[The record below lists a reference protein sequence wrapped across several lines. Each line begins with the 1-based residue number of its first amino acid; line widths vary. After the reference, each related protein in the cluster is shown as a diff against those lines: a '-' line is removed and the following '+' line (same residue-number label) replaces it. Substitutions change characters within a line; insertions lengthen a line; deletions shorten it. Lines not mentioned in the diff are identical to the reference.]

1 MNVRK
6 ILSCAALLLMCA
18 RTASAQ
24 ELAPYEI
31 EPTGKQYEIRLGPN
45 QRSLKAI
52 SVYFVSTG
60 NVSNA
65 VMIDLMGP
73 VGIKG
78 AVLSGSIGALDG
90 ATALAG
96 GASLRQTAVRTYPD
110 KKEAQSFATA
120 SSYDPLYGYV
130 APWFH
135 LSRDACGKKTDR
147 YVAQVKLDL
156 TGIAPE
162 LYDNIFSIVISVK
175 ESKYQGKPVASIKP
189 SSDGQYH
196 GEPILLMN
204 TVGYGDEYVNKVT
217 WKNGKVVAT
226 TRLSVAKYVG
236 YMGYGLSLI
245 RIKNVL
251 KGGKH
256 TWEQATRRPR
266 SMLPLDSTTPS
277 PTATDRQTRQ
287 NVPRGAYQDLRV
299 RCFH

>member
-1 MNVRK
+1 MIVRK

-18 RTASAQ
+18 HAAAAQ

-31 EPTGKQYEIRLGPN
+31 EPTGKQYEIRLGTN
-45 QRSLKAI
+45 QKSLKAI

-65 VMIDLMGP
+65 VTIDLTGP
-73 VGIKG
+73 VGLKG
-78 AVLSGSIGALDG
+78 TVVSGSIGSLDG

-96 GASLRQTAVRTYPD
+96 GASLRQLAVRTYPN
-110 KKEAQSFATA
+110 KKEMQSFATV
-120 SSYDPLYGYV
+120 SDYDPSYGYV

-147 YVAQVKLDL
+147 YVAQIKLDL

-162 LYDNIFSIVISVK
+162 LYDKVFSIVISVK
-175 ESKYQGKPVASIKP
+175 ESKYQGKRVASIKP
-189 SSDGQYH
+189 ASDGKYY

-217 WKNGKVVAT
+217 WKKGKVAT
-226 TRLSVAKYVG
+226 TTRLPVVKYVG
-236 YMGYGLSLI
+236 YRGYGLSLI
-245 RIKNVL
+245 RVKNVL

-256 TWEQATRRPR
+256 TWELSNGGEVYGVCLNATR
-266 SMLPLDSTTPS
+266 
-277 PTATDRQTRQ
+277 TRQ
-287 NVPRGAYQDLRV
+287 RINGYPGGE
-299 RCFH
+299 

>member
-1 MNVRK
+1 MNVRN
-6 ILSCAALLLMCA
+6 ILSFAALLLMCV

-31 EPTGKQYEIRLGPN
+31 EPTNKQYEIRMGPD

-73 VGIKG
+73 VGMKG
-78 AVLSGSIGALDG
+78 TVRGGFIGTLD
-90 ATALAG
+90 AQTALAG
-96 GASLRQTAVRTYPD
+96 GAELQQIAVRTYPD
-110 KKEAQSFATA
+110 KKESQGFATA
-120 SSYDPLYGYV
+120 TNYDPLYGYI

-135 LSRDACGKKTDR
+135 LSKDACGKKTDR
-147 YVAQVKLDL
+147 YIAHIKLDL
-156 TGIAPE
+156 TGIDPA
-162 LYDNIFSIVISVK
+162 LYDNVFSIVLSVK

-189 SSDGQYH
+189 SSDGKYF

-217 WKNGKVVAT
+217 WKNGKIVAT
-226 TRLSVAKYVG
+226 TRLPVVKYVG

-245 RIKNVL
+245 RIKGAL

-256 TWEQATRRPR
+256 TWELSNGGEVYGVCLKATR
-266 SMLPLDSTTPS
+266 
-277 PTATDRQTRQ
+277 TRQ
-287 NVPRGAYQDLRV
+287 RV
-299 RCFH
+299 NGYPGGK